1 MPCLR
6 GIEVSLSTNPGDE
19 QIPEYPH
26 PEGTSARILGVS
38 DDDQVALFG
47 SSVRSCTESPVARR
61 KAGPIVSVYIPSI
74 PGTAFAI
81 NYAVNTAPPAPCK
94 YVFFRLYINSRPI
107 AAWGIDPD
115 VQSSGSVVKSLWA
128 PCARYD
134 GHVGFEARNFVFL
147 PGQERKSV
155 AEDGGLIEVQA
166 FRARE
171 RRARA
176 PRVEEFRLQE
186 SYGIAAP
193 SIGLVE
199 QPQDACFYDWHLID
213 AKDEPFASFRIH
225 YRSWENLNQLN
236 LIPATELELLHE
248 ASPKALKS
256 MVKIDIDN
264 GSDGLHET
272 SFEGQSFLLEDS
284 DDASIQELTPKPN
297 EIQVGKV
304 LENSDD
310 ASIQELTPQPHEIQF
325 GKVLEDSDDDS
336 IQELRLPTHEI
347 DVGKHQVFHTF
358 ISPPEFLVP
367 AGSYNPVIPQPSKT
381 LRDGAHVLYPQRP
394 LPRYPIEGTIG
405 AWRRASATSVVSA
418 THTIASSL
426 LQHIDEGSVDNE
438 EVEIGVAHLVNL
450 PQSKFALDTT
460 PVKETKSACLGD
472 YSFSDYE
479 NSPRS
484 TNGSPSAKKMPSP
497 SSYLPTTGSGL
508 ERGLALFATPQR
520 PSPANAVA
528 STRSLLANF
537 HSEFDLSRME
547 MMVRPKPVSP
557 CRSPTRRRAA
567 KIAARLGRTSP
578 QKNKSGGR
586 SFLSG
591 LQKLSGLPRK
601 SAAKVS
607 KRELP
612 EPPAKVGDLAQS
624 KTPKGI

>member
-1 MPCLR
+1 
-6 GIEVSLSTNPGDE
+6 
-19 QIPEYPH
+19 
-26 PEGTSARILGVS
+26 
-38 DDDQVALFG
+38 
-47 SSVRSCTESPVARR
+47 
-61 KAGPIVSVYIPSI
+61 
-74 PGTAFAI
+74 
-81 NYAVNTAPPAPCK
+81 
-94 YVFFRLYINSRPI
+94 
-107 AAWGIDPD
+107 
-115 VQSSGSVVKSLWA
+115 
-128 PCARYD
+128 
-134 GHVGFEARNFVFL
+134 
-147 PGQERKSV
+147 
-155 AEDGGLIEVQA
+155 
-166 FRARE
+166 
-171 RRARA
+171 
-176 PRVEEFRLQE
+176 
-186 SYGIAAP
+186 
-193 SIGLVE
+193 VE

-264 GSDGLHET
+264 GSEGLHET
-272 SFEGQSFLLEDS
+272 SFEGQPFLLEDS
-284 DDASIQELTPKPN
+284 DDASIQELTPKPH

-304 LENSDD
+304 VENSDD
-310 ASIQELTPQPHEIQF
+310 ASIQELTPQPHEIQVGKVLKDSDDASIQELTPQPHGIQF

-336 IQELRLPTHEI
+336 IPELRLPTHEI

-367 AGSYNPVIPQPSKT
+367 AGSYNPAIPQPSKT

-394 LPRYPIEGTIG
+394 LPRYPIEGSIG

-438 EVEIGVAHLVNL
+438 EVEIGVAHLVNI
-450 PQSKFALDTT
+450 PQSKFALDAT
-460 PVKETKSACLGD
+460 PVKETKSAYLGD

-547 MMVRPKPVSP
+547 MMVWPEPVSP

-612 EPPAKVGDLAQS
+612 EPPAKLGDLAQS
-624 KTPKGI
+624 KTPKRI